1 MLLRYG
7 ADHKDVTGTL
17 IRANCKAMQI
27 EAGIKGPMF
36 QFPIN
41 IAPCL
46 TDMWLKQSWFLCWQL
61 RIDLATGTEDFPPT
75 QQGDNEIMR
84 IFLQAG
90 IHGQELKVL
99 NGCRM
104 FLQVIFISD
113 ICTGSGTHLS
123 TSDWMNFPT
132 TGWEKYNWLWMT
144 KPDQHKWKCGNE
156 P

>member
-61 RIDLATGTEDFPPT
+61 RIDLATGTEDFPPKT
-75 QQGDNEIMR
+75 VKSWESSYKQESMDKNSKYSMDVECFYKS
-84 IFLQAG
+84 FLSQTYAQAPE
-90 IHGQELKVL
+90 H
-99 NGCRM
+99 
-104 FLQVIFISD
+104 ISA
-113 ICTGSGTHLS
+113 HL
-123 TSDWMNFPT
+123 
-132 TGWEKYNWLWMT
+132 TGWTSQPQVGKSTAGCEWQNQT
-144 KPDQHKWKCGNE
+144 NTNGKCGNK